1 MSGNKKSYNSFP
13 EWILGITHE
22 IWEEKGVN
30 KIRNYYHKDTI
41 VRSADGVIIGN
52 ENVIKATRETLAEF
66 PDRVLLG
73 EDVIWAQT
81 GENSWFSSH
90 RIMSKAT
97 HRGNDGRYGYPTNK
111 EILYRTIADCHAVK
125 SPEHGWVIND
135 EWLVRDQGAM
145 YKLLEL
151 PYDRQEHFLDP
162 LDDEDDPLQVAVAG
176 PYMGRGNDA
185 EPGLIYEDHLM
196 NINDGEINLVGKMY
210 DRACQ
215 LELGEG
221 RTVHGIDE
229 AEKFWMG
236 LRASFPDA
244 EFTIDHRIGQIE
256 EGRPP
261 RSAVRW
267 RLRGD
272 HSGYGLFGPPSSQFV
287 DIMGISHAEFSSAGI
302 LREYIM
308 IDHVSV
314 WKQINRDDEL
324 TIGSLLD
331 FGLGDDDEDDDEDEG
346 DDEGPSLF

>member
-1 MSGNKKSYNSFP
+1 MTNKIQPYNSFP
-13 EWILGITHE
+13 DYILGITYE
-22 IWEEKGVN
+22 IWEGRGIN

-41 VRSADGVIIGN
+41 VRSADGVVKGN
-52 ENVIKATRETLAEF
+52 ENVIKATREHLAEF

-90 RIMSKAT
+90 RILSKAT
-97 HRGNDGRYGYPTNK
+97 HQGDGRYGYPGNK
-111 EILYRTIADCHAVK
+111 AILYRTIADCHAVK
-125 SPEHGWVIND
+125 CPEHGWVIND
-135 EWLVRDQGAM
+135 EWLVRDQGAI
-145 YKLLEL
+145 YKQLNL

-162 LDDEDDPLQVAVAG
+162 LDDAEDPLQVGVAG

-196 NINDGEINLVGKMY
+196 NINDGEVNLVTKMY

-221 RTVHGIDE
+221 KTVHGIDE
-229 AEKFWMG
+229 AEKFWMS
-236 LRASFPDA
+236 LRSSFPDS

-267 RLRGD
+267 RLRGE
-272 HSGYGLFGPPSSQFV
+272 HSGYGLFGAPSGQFV
-287 DIMGISHAEFSSAGI
+287 DVMGISHAEYSTAGI
-302 LREYIM
+302 LREFIL
-308 IDHVSV
+308 IDHVSI

-324 TIGSLLD
+324 S
-331 FGLGDDDEDDDEDEG
+331 FGYLFGDDDDDDDDDVDEG
-346 DDEGPSLF
+346 DDDDEGSLLF